1 MNIYFS
7 EYFNILPEKLV
18 EYGAYDISVI
28 TDLPLFVDPFLLFNS
43 DKGEYQVLHSNIIE
57 YLMFLRD
64 KSSEKTIDRGLLKA
78 WYTFPEVKQN
88 WFGFTKNGN
97 GGSGLGMKF
106 ARNLNNSLNIIF
118 EDFGEESITQSGH
131 LEKLCLFDSGVG
143 KDNISDFTVN
153 LIKEFLLEYTE
164 TFAIDNIDK
173 SKLLKKRVSK
183 VRFNYKTESWESGT
197 YILPHIDGEY
207 IILTPKDILTM
218 DNTFLNSSDMY
229 NRMDLIIDSLDNEIL
244 RSQLNNYLRI
254 ELTERLNKKER
265 IKIYERLA
273 KKYPEVIDYYIKEK
287 EASKKDAT
295 SISEGK
301 VVFSEFAYF
310 DNVREWA
317 NILSKQPVN
326 NKDSLDSYEEAYES
340 IIYLKDLIENK
351 DGYRIFYIDGQAIKR
366 ERDLQIMYTLTHH
379 KIKSD
384 INAEVNN
391 GRGPADFVASNG
403 SMDKTVIEFKLARNN
418 KLKQNLHKQVE
429 IYKKANNTK
438 KSIWV
443 IIYYTEAELNRVN
456 SILTELNL
464 LGDKDI
470 ILIDARRD
478 NKPSASIA

>member
-1 MNIYFS
+1 MSIYFS
-7 EYFNILPEKLV
+7 KYFNILPEKLI

-43 DKGEYQVLHSNIIE
+43 DKEEYQVLHSNIIK

-64 KSSEKTIDRGLLKA
+64 KSSGKMIDRGLLKA

-106 ARNLNNSLNIIF
+106 ARNLDNSLNSIF
-118 EDFGEESITQSGH
+118 EDFGEEAITQSGH

-143 KDNISDFTVN
+143 KDNISDSTVN

-173 SKLLKKRVSK
+173 SKLIKKRVSK
-183 VRFNYKTESWESGT
+183 VRFNYKTESWEPGT
-197 YILPHIDGEY
+197 YILPHIDGEH

-229 NRMDLIIDSLDNEIL
+229 NRMDLIIDNLDNEIL
-244 RSQLNNYLRI
+244 RSQLNNYLRM
-254 ELTERLNKKER
+254 ELTEGLNKKEC
-265 IKIYERLA
+265 IKVYERLA

-287 EASKKDAT
+287 EVSKKDAT

-301 VVFSEFAYF
+301 VVFSESAYF
-310 DNVREWA
+310 DNVRKWA
-317 NILSKQPVN
+317 NILSKLPVN
-326 NKDSLDSYEEAYES
+326 NKNSLDSYEEAYE
-340 IIYLKDLIENK
+340 
-351 DGYRIFYIDGQAIKR
+351 R
-366 ERDLQIMYTLTHH
+366 IMYTLTHH

-418 KLKQNLHKQVE
+418 KLKQNLLKQVE
-429 IYKKANNTK
+429 IHKKANNTE

-456 SILTELNL
+456 SILKELNL

>member
-1 MNIYFS
+1 MSIYFS
-7 EYFNILPEKLV
+7 EYFNILPKKLV

-43 DKGEYQVLHSNIIE
+43 DKVEYQSLHNNIID
-57 YLMFLRD
+57 YLIFLRD
-64 KSSEKTIDRGLLKA
+64 KSLIQTIDRGLLRA

-88 WFGFTKNGN
+88 WLGFTKNGN

-106 ARNLNNSLNIIF
+106 ARNLNSSLNFIF
-118 EDFGEESITQSGH
+118 EDFGEEVITQSGH

-164 TFAIDNIDK
+164 TFAINNIDK
-173 SKLLKKRVSK
+173 SRLLKKRVPK
-183 VRFNYKTESWESGT
+183 VKFNYETESWQSGT
-197 YILPHIDGEY
+197 YFLPHINGEY

-244 RSQLNNYLRI
+244 RSQLNNYLKI
-254 ELTERLNKKER
+254 ELTDGLNKKER
-265 IKIYERLA
+265 IKIYSRLA
-273 KKYPEVIDYYIKEK
+273 KKYPEVIDYYIREK
-287 EASKKDAT
+287 EASKKNAT
-295 SISEGK
+295 SISEDK
-301 VVFSEFAYF
+301 VLFSEFAYF

-317 NILSKQPVN
+317 NILSKQPIN
-326 NKDSLDSYEEAYES
+326 NKDDSDSYEEAYER
-340 IIYLKDLIENK
+340 IMYLKDVIENK
-351 DGYRIFYIDGQAIKR
+351 DGYRIFYIDGEVIKR
-366 ERDLQIMYTLTHH
+366 ERDLQIMYTLTHN

-403 SMDKTVIEFKLARNN
+403 SIDKTIIEFKLAKNN
-418 KLKQNLHKQVE
+418 KLKQSLLKQVE
-429 IYKKANNTK
+429 IYKKANNTE

-443 IIYYTEAELNRVN
+443 IIYYTEAEFNRVN
-456 SILTELNL
+456 VILKELSL
-464 LGDKDI
+464 FGDKDI
-470 ILIDARRD
+470 ILIDARND
-478 NKPSASIA
+478 NKPSGSIA